1 VLSLTFLGTG
11 AACPTVDRNVTAH
24 ALHREGEVLLFDCGE
39 GTQRQ
44 MMRYGVGFSFREL
57 FVTHFHSDHILG
69 LPGLIRT
76 MGLLDR
82 TEPVTVYG
90 PKGAPRILGDL
101 LKVGVE
107 RNKFPVEIVEIQA
120 GDRLSRQEYDLDIF
134 PTEHRAGSIGFALV
148 EHLRLGRFDP
158 ELART
163 LGVPEGPLWGRIHKG
178 ERVTLAD
185 GKSVGPEELVGP
197 TRPGRKVVI
206 TGDTRPTGAVR
217 EAARGADLL
226 VHDATFGD
234 DEQPR
239 AIQTGHSTAREAA
252 ELAREA
258 GVRRLA
264 LTHISAR
271 YTREAPEL
279 LTEARQA
286 FPDTLV
292 ARDGLVVEVPFPDA
306 GPAGV

>member
-239 AIQTGHSTAREAA
+239 AVQTGHSTAREAA